1 MSVEFYERGSTI
13 PIWSFNTQDGAA
25 TSPSEGVK
33 VTITDSAGTEQ
44 VTSTAMTEDETGD
57 FVYYYTTTS
66 SSAVGT
72 WYYSCL
78 SQDGTGATAKYLKK
92 SGSFIVR

>member
-1 MSVEFYERGSTI
+1 MSVEFYERESTI
-13 PIWSFNTQDGAA
+13 PIWSFNFVGTTA
-25 TSPSEGVK
+25 TSPSEGVTI
-33 VTITDSAGTEQ
+33 TITDADGTAQ
-44 VTSTAMTEDETGD
+44 VTDAAMTEDETGD